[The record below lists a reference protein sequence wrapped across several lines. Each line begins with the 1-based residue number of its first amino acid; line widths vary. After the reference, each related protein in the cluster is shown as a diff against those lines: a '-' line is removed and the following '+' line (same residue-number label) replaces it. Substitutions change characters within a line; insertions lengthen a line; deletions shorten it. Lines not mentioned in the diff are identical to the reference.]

1 VSYFLQEA
9 ASNLFRQIS
18 WQLRQRRHIR
28 AQIWQS
34 LAGYTQT
41 IGGMLMGIVFARL
54 LAPEIFGQLAFIS
67 ATLTLLM
74 IPLNLSS
81 TQVLVTD
88 GGSTP
93 TLFGKVLGLVIVMM
107 AFKLLVLAFVVGWY
121 LYRSAL
127 QDAVVAVLVGLP
139 IVFMDLF
146 NMFRADLEGRGRF
159 RPNFEVQLAGVFTQ
173 STVSV
178 VLVLID
184 WGIYGLAIGGFVGF
198 LPQLYLYWKPSG
210 RRLSEA
216 SISFQG
222 LVNQLKVGW
231 WLWLTTACGSALL
244 RLDKIA
250 VSLFAGNTQ
259 LGYYNRAINY
269 SPVAALA
276 MWSLLTNATVV
287 ALKGQKDPKHHIPA
301 LVRMAAIM
309 GAGGVANWAVLYF
322 FSDPLVVWIFGA
334 HWAGAIPVFEAFGW
348 LSLAYTLYHLPATL
362 LFSLDAYRSLALV
375 RLGGLLVF
383 AFLVWTRAATSK
395 LSETDVAY
403 ALCIA
408 MATTGALTMLAG
420 LVQQLRIQRRTAP
433 NE

>member
-1 VSYFLQEA
+1 MITSIRNVL
-9 ASNLFRQIS
+9 AS
-18 WQLRQRRHIR
+18 RHHVR
-28 AQIWQS
+28 AQVWQS

-67 ATLTLLM
+67 ATLALLM
-74 IPLNLSS
+74 IPLNISS

-88 GGSTP
+88 GGRTP
-93 TLFGKVLGLVIVMM
+93 TLFGKVLGLGIVTMTL
-107 AFKLLVLAFVVGWY
+107 KLGVLVLVVGWY
-121 LYRSAL
+121 LYRNAA

-139 IVFMDLF
+139 IVFMDLL
-146 NMFRADLEGRGRF
+146 NVFRADLEGRGRF

-173 STVSV
+173 GAVSV
-178 VLVLID
+178 VLVLLG
-184 WGIYGLAIGGFVGF
+184 WGIYGLAIGGFLGS

-210 RRLSEA
+210 RRLSDA
-216 SISFQG
+216 SLSRQS
-222 LVNQLKVGW
+222 LASQLHVSW
-231 WLWLTTACGSALL
+231 WLWLATVCSAALL
-244 RLDKIA
+244 RVDKIA
-250 VSLFAGNTQ
+250 VGACAGDTR
-259 LGYYNRAINY
+259 LGYYNRGINY

-276 MWSLLTNATVV
+276 MWSLMTNATVV
-287 ALKGQKDPKHHIPA
+287 ALKGQKDPAHRIQA
-301 LVRMAAIM
+301 LARMSAIM
-309 GAGGVANWAVLYF
+309 GAGALANWAVLYF

-362 LFSLDAYRSLALV
+362 LFALDAYRSLALV

-383 AFLVWTRAATSK
+383 AFLVWTRAATSA

-408 MATTGALTMLAG
+408 MAITGALTMLAG
-420 LVQQLRIQRRTAP
+420 LVQQLHIQRRTAST
-433 NE
+433 E